1 MNAVADFLTRRDQKA
16 GFYCPACGRYGFD
29 QSDMDLNNGWH
40 HSEAMRY
47 RYKGACCTGC
57 TDAHLMTADGACMP
71 RDRAHFSTFLDLWFS
86 SADAMYDAE
95 YASAQEDE
103 ADRADQRMYAGWRL

>member
-16 GFYCPACGRYGFD
+16 GFYCPACGDYGFD

-40 HSEAMRY
+40 HSEAMRA
-47 RYKGACCTGC
+47 RYNAACCKEC

-86 SADAMYDAE
+86 SQDAMHDAE
-95 YASAQEDE
+95 YASAQEYE
-103 ADRADQRMYAGWRL
+103 ADRADQRMCAGWR